1 MALETSSKSIIIAA
15 SAIIIAAG
23 IKVAAGLI
31 VPFLMAAFISMVAA
45 TPIFWLQKKKIPTW
59 LAISGVTASVVTV
72 LVGFGAVAAQSAN
85 SFLTRLP
92 YYRERLATGL
102 LDPIATITP
111 SSEIYEQLLSYFDPE
126 MALNLA
132 GRIISSLSDV
142 LSNSFLI
149 LLTVIFILA
158 EATSFP
164 KKLETILRNPTTSMP
179 YFREFAKNVNQYL
192 AIKTIVSMLTAVII
206 TIGLMVIGV
215 DFPVLW
221 GILAFFL
228 NFIPTIGSI
237 IAAVPAVLLALL
249 QLGQLEAIT
258 TAMLY
263 LTINIIIG
271 NALEPRFMAKGL
283 GLSALV
289 VFLSL
294 IFWGWMLGPVG
305 MLLSVP
311 LTIIA
316 KLALEANPST
326 TRVAN
331 ILGPES
337 PATKFN
343 HNSKNTDHDL

>member
-1 MALETSSKSIIIAA
+1 MALETSGKSIVIAA
-15 SAIIIAAG
+15 SAVIIAAG
-23 IKVAAGLI
+23 IKVAADLI
-31 VPFLMAAFISMVAA
+31 VPVLLAAFISMVAT
-45 TPIFWLQKKKIPTW
+45 TPLFWLQKKNIPTW
-59 LAISGVTASVVTV
+59 LAISAVTASVVAV
-72 LVGFGAVAAQSAN
+72 LVGFGAVVTQSAN

-92 YYRERLATGL
+92 YYKERLATGL
-102 LDPIATITP
+102 LEPIQALTP
-111 SSEIYEQLLSYFDPE
+111 SGQIYEQLLSYFDPGT
-126 MALNLA
+126 ALDLA
-132 GRIISSLSDV
+132 GRIIGSLSDL

-164 KKLETILRNPTTSMP
+164 KKLEAILRNPTASMP
-179 YFREFAKNVNQYL
+179 YFREFATNVNQYL
-192 AIKTIVSMLTAVII
+192 AIKTIVSMLTAATI
-206 TIGLMVIGV
+206 TIGLIAIGV

-221 GILAFFL
+221 GVLAFFL

-263 LTINIIIG
+263 LVTNIIVG

-283 GLSALV
+283 GLSALI

-294 IFWGWMLGPVG
+294 IFWGWMLGPIG

-311 LTIIA
+311 LTITA

-326 TRVAN
+326 TRVAT
-331 ILGPES
+331 LLSPES
-337 PATKFN
+337 PAPKFN
-343 HNSKNTDHDL
+343 KKSKDYDV